1 MGEVSLDMIWKRLG
15 DIEAKLEDVH
25 TELSRTNENAT
36 AIARTQV
43 TMQRDIRIVQRDLG
57 ELKDRVTVLMVAGG
71 DDDRPHA

>member
-15 DIEAKLEDVH
+15 DIEAKLEDVR
-25 TELSRTNENAT
+25 TELGRTNENAT